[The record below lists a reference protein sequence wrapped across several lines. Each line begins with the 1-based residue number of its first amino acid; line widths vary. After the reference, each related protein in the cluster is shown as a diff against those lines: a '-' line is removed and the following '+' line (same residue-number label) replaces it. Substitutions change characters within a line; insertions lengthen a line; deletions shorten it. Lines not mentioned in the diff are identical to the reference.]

1 MIPIIWKEYK
11 ALQTSLV
18 MMIFHFITP
27 LFLLIFFAVVLGR
40 NLASFS
46 YDGSAI
52 DYLDY
57 FTPGLVGYVT
67 FMTFQIALTLIRHD
81 RMSGM
86 LGIIILSRGGL
97 GEYLGGKLIAQLVIN
112 IVKVT
117 LLISLA
123 MLISSGQVE
132 LFGLQNLGL
141 FILAILLGSAVWLSL
156 GLALGLFLKRDDV
169 REVLMMFISM
179 PLIFSSSMYYDIS
192 RAPAWIQAIGIVNP
206 LTYICNL
213 ARRAYLL
220 PDIDLFSFD
229 LGILAFMAII
239 AMALAMFVSRR
250 IDY

>member
-1 MIPIIWKEYK
+1 MIPIIWKEFK
-11 ALQTSLV
+11 ALQTSL
-18 MMIFHFITP
+18 MMIIFHFITP
-27 LFLLIFFAVVLGR
+27 LFLLIFFAVALGR

-46 YDGSAI
+46 YGGSAI

-57 FTPGLVGYVT
+57 FTPGLVGYIT
-67 FMTFQIALTLIRHD
+67 FMTFQISLTLIRHD

-86 LGIIILSRGGL
+86 LGIIVLSRGGL
-97 GEYLGGKLIAQLVIN
+97 GEYLGGKLIAQLAIN
-112 IVKVT
+112 IAKIV
-117 LLISLA
+117 LLIFLA

-132 LFGLQNLGL
+132 LFSLQNLGL
-141 FILAILLGSAVWLSL
+141 FLLTILLGSSVWLSL

-206 LTYICNL
+206 LTYTCNL
-213 ARRAYLL
+213 TRRAYLL
-220 PDIDLFSFD
+220 PDMGSFSSD
-229 LGILAFMAII
+229 LGILACMAVV
-239 AMALAMFVSRR
+239 AMALAVFVSRR